1 MDLLS
6 MLQNAKITDIDGFEM
21 GVVKAVHIMGGKL
34 TLVVDPEI
42 DDEIDPDGGEEEDIP
57 EAGELV
63 TLKAVAGGKA

>member
-6 MLQNAKITDIDGFEM
+6 MLQNAKIRDIDGFEL
-21 GVVKAVHIMGGKL
+21 GTVVAVHITGGKL

-57 EAGELV
+57 AGELV
-63 TLKAVAGGKA
+63 RLKAMAGGKA